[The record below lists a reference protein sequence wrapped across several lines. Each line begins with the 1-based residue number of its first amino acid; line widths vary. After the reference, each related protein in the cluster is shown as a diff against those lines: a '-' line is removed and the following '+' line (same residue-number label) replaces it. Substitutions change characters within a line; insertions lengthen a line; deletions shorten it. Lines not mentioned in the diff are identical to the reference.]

1 MQSFLAL
8 KKSEIDLNFG
18 VINMAEENRLSVI
31 EQALLDL
38 LANSLSGCSRSV
50 SVCADEWDYI
60 WHEAYVQAVPL
71 TAFANGFSSDIP
83 LEMASHI
90 KSKISEIVL
99 SVSRRIGEHIF
110 LHKLLTEA
118 GIDYTIIKGFAC
130 SLYYPDPLTR
140 WLGDVDFLV
149 NPDDEESVAN
159 LLIDKGFTE
168 ISTIG
173 ENHRVFNYRGC
184 RYELH
189 TEPAGIPNGETGE
202 IVKDYLSD
210 TISKAKYQNTVFGQ
224 LKTPDEFHHGLIM
237 LLHMSHHLNGEGIG
251 LRHLCDWAVFISD
264 IGVEKFKELFEEP
277 LKEMG
282 LWKFALVLNH
292 VCGRFLGCSE
302 YVTEDEKMEELSA
315 AFLSDLFAGGNL
327 GQKSDNRAHEALALS
342 ESPDRSYIKNLFS
355 SANRIVYKNW
365 GFCRRVK
372 IFLPVGW
379 LFFGLRY
386 AFRSLKGER
395 PRIDLREIKKETVKR
410 KDLYSQLQIFIKEDK

>member
-1 MQSFLAL
+1 
-8 KKSEIDLNFG
+8 
-18 VINMAEENRLSVI
+18 MAEENRLSVI

-38 LANSLSGCSRSV
+38 LANSLFGCGRSV

-71 TAFANGFSSDIP
+71 TVFANGLSSNIP
-83 LEMASHI
+83 QGMAAHI
-90 KSKISEIVL
+90 KSKIGEIVL

-149 NPDDEESVAN
+149 NPDDEKTVAN
-159 LLIDKGFTE
+159 LLLDKGFTE

-173 ENHRVFNYRGC
+173 ENHRVFSYKGC

-189 TEPAGIPNGETGE
+189 TEPAGIPTGE
-202 IVKDYLSD
+202 MGEVIKGYLSNS
-210 TISKAKYQNTVFGQ
+210 IKNAKLQSTVFGQ

-237 LLHMSHHLNGEGIG
+237 LLHMTHHLNGEGIG
-251 LRHLCDWAVFISD
+251 LRHLCDWAVFISA
-264 IGVEKFKELFEEP
+264 IGAEKFKEMFEEP

-282 LWKFALVLNH
+282 LWNFALVLNQ
-292 VCGRFLGCSE
+292 VCGGFLGCSE
-302 YVTEDEKMEELSA
+302 YFIEDGKMQDLSA
-315 AFLSDLFAGGNL
+315 EFLNDLFAGGNL
-327 GQKSDNRAHEALALS
+327 GQKNDNRAHEALVLS
-342 ESPDRSYIKNLFS
+342 ENPDRSYIKNLFN

-365 GFCRRVK
+365 GFCRKVK
-372 IFLPVGW
+372 ILLPVGW
-379 LFFGLRY
+379 LFFSLRY
-386 AFRSLKGER
+386 ALRSLKGKR
-395 PRIDLREIKKETVKR
+395 PHIALKEIKEEAVKR
-410 KDLYSQLQIFIKEDK
+410 KDLYSRLQLFIKEDK